1 MPKVIEVIYEDGVFK
16 PLKKVDLREGERL
29 KVRIEKRKLN
39 FEPIRL
45 KTRISV
51 KKINEL
57 EDELW
62 TFS

>member
-1 MPKVIEVIYEDGVFK
+1 MNGVFK

-29 KVRIEKRKLN
+29 KVRIEKRRLN